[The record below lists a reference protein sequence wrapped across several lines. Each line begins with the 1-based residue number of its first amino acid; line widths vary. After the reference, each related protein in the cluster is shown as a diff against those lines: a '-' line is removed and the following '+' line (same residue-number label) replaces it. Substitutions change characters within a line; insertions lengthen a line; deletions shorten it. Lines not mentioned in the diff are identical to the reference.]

1 MSSASIVKGFQQ
13 VNDTKANHYQNH
25 NQSFLYLYMADAFNE
40 DGENFILQHISKK
53 KLGFSIPLI

>member
-1 MSSASIVKGFQQ
+1 
-13 VNDTKANHYQNH
+13 
-25 NQSFLYLYMADAFNE
+25 MADAFTE